1 VSVTPVTPVSVTS
14 VAPAS
19 QGGPSVV
26 TTAAAHGLS
35 AGSPFVFQDLNQPA
49 GVTAGQTYFV
59 KQVLSPTSFTFAQSP
74 SGGAVTGASAR
85 GGDISA
91 LATVRRV
98 TNRAGGAVFNPP
110 PGTYRVTLV
119 RREPGFQAVP
129 IAEDGQVAATTG
141 DLSEWVTVSNS
152 SDQQTVQFQYER

>member
-1 VSVTPVTPVSVTS
+1 
-14 VAPAS
+14 
-19 QGGPSVV
+19 
-26 TTAAAHGLS
+26 
-35 AGSPFVFQDLNQPA
+35 FVFQDLNQPA

-74 SGGAVTGASAR
+74 SGGAVTGASAG
-85 GGDISA
+85 GGDLSA

-152 SDQQTVQFQYER
+152 SDQQTVQFQYERLGLIEGRVFSDLDGDRQLQSQDPGLAGVQVYLD